1 MNISD
6 NTDNIDR
13 SVCPICKQ
21 KVISIANIPACSQCR
36 RLLYH
41 SNTAEIQNRF
51 YEASG
56 NMKNLADNMDSNC
69 SHDEIA
75 QSLFD
80 FFEAVE
86 NVKKCMN
93 V

>member
-56 NMKNLADNMDSNC
+56 NMKNLADNNSEYLHLLNDVR
-69 SHDEIA
+69 DR
-75 QSLFD
+75 F
-80 FFEAVE
+80 
-86 NVKKCMN
+86 
-93 V
+93 